1 MLFDILLVVLVIY
14 VMAVP
19 FLMLKFIKF
28 GMLAVEKPE
37 ETAKEPTFKVKF
49 PENFT
54 KLPKLRRKPK
64 LTKEERKALEAV
76 KILERNIDAYDGTG
90 VGQEEIKHG
99 FN

>member
-14 VMAVP
+14 VMAAP

-28 GMLAVEKPE
+28 GMLAVERPE
-37 ETAKEPTFKVKF
+37 ETAKEPTFKAKIPVKI
-49 PENFT
+49 PRIR
-54 KLPKLRRKPK
+54 KKPK
-64 LTKEERKALEAV
+64 LTKEEKKALEAV

-90 VGQEEIKHG
+90 IGQEEIKHG